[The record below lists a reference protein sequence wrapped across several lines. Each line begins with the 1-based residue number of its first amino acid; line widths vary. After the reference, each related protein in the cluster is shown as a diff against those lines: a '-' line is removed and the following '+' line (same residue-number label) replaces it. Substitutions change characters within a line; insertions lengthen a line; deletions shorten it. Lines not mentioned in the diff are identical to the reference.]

1 MPYVVTDACA
11 QCGAC
16 VANCESGAIT
26 EGETQ
31 SHIDVAICVECGTCM
46 RNCPFDAIIYVT
58 EAEAQAALA
67 ARNPGAPPPDRGLSA
82 AGESGL

>member
-1 MPYVVTDACA
+1 MPYIVTDACT

-16 VANCESGAIT
+16 VAGCDSEAIT

-46 RNCPFDAIIYVT
+46 RNCPFDAIIYQT
-58 EAEAQAALA
+58 EAEALASLPPKQAGD
-67 ARNPGAPPPDRGLSA
+67 P
-82 AGESGL
+82 